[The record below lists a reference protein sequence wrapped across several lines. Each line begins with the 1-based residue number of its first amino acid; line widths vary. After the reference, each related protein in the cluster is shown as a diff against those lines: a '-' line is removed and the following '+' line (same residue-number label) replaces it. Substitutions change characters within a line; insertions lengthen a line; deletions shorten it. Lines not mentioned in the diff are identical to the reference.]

1 MALSEKS
8 FVNEL
13 LRLLGTANTGSDF
26 GTVAT
31 PFGLLAALF
40 VALPPFPFTLN
51 TTLGAGL
58 TFGVFELCDFTLGLR
73 FFALPPGVLVTR
85 FGTSEAFSL

>member
-13 LRLLGTANTGSDF
+13 LMLLGIAKTGSDF

-31 PFGLLAALF
+31 PFDLFAALF
-40 VALPPFPFTLN
+40 GVLPPFPFTLN

-58 TFGVFELCDFTLGLR
+58 TFGDFEFCDFALGFR
-73 FFALPPGVLVTR
+73 FFALPPGALVIR
-85 FGTSEAFSL
+85 FGTSEALSL